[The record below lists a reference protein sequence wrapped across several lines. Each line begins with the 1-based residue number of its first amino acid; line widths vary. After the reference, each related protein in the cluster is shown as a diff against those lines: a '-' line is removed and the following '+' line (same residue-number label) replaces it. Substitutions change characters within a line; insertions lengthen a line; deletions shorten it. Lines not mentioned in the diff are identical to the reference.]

1 MPVER
6 QGIRV
11 SGKGLGQ
18 RKGRQRD
25 IIPLPVH
32 SSVNSY
38 DNHFIKINPENPEPD
53 RIDEAVAILKSG
65 GVIAFPTETFYGL
78 GADARNETAIEKIFG
93 IKGRD
98 FKNPILV
105 VIGDVRHLEAF
116 AEDIPA
122 EARKLM
128 DRFWPGPLTIVFRAA
143 PSVSPKLT
151 AGTGKIGIRLTSHP
165 IAMEI
170 SKRLGGPVTATSANL
185 SGAPEC
191 SSAAEVLSQ
200 LEGKIDGV
208 VDGGQTPGGK
218 GSTIVDVT
226 VSPIKILREGVIPAA
241 LIQDTLAT
249 I

>member
-1 MPVER
+1 MPM
-6 QGIRV
+6 I
-11 SGKGLGQ
+11 
-18 RKGRQRD
+18 
-25 IIPLPVH
+25 
-32 SSVNSY
+32 
-38 DNHFIKINPENPEPD
+38 IKINPENPEPEK
-53 RIDEAVAILKSG
+53 IDEAVAILKSG

-78 GADARNETAIEKIFG
+78 GADARNEAAIDKIFG

-98 FKNPILV
+98 FRNPILV

-122 EARKLM
+122 EAHKLW

-143 PSVSPKLT
+143 PPVSPKLT
-151 AGTGKIGIRLTSHP
+151 AGSGKIGIRLTSHP
-165 IAMEI
+165 IATAI

-191 SSAAEVLSQ
+191 SSTAEVLSQ
-200 LEGKIDGV
+200 LEGKLDGV

-218 GSTIVDVT
+218 GSTIVDAT
-226 VSPIKILREGVIPAA
+226 VSPVKVLREGVIPAA

-249 I
+249 A